1 LRVAAYC
8 RVSMEDKDQ
17 IKSYNSMIKYYTKLI
32 QNNAQWVFAG
42 VYVDKAIMGTK
53 VDKREDFQ

>member
-1 LRVAAYC
+1 
-8 RVSMEDKDQ
+8 
-17 IKSYNSMIKYYTKLI
+17 MIKYYTKLI